1 MIYTFYKRKTF
12 PVSTLRLKFE
22 LDIFSISQ
30 RVNDLRNIFLYQ
42 KNELVLNKILSI
54 KLKWVVK

>member
-1 MIYTFYKRKTF
+1 M
-12 PVSTLRLKFE
+12 LRLKFE